1 MGRELETKAAQKKLL
16 IACKDGGRAG
26 LDVVD
31 RWTCKELAGCGESWR
46 PREKRKTF
54 DGLDRERRRRR
65 AESWRPR
72 EKRKTFDC
80 LDRERRRQRCIL
92 QFRLGLFN

>member
-1 MGRELETKAAQKKLL
+1 MTGRELETKAAQKKLL

-31 RWTCKELAGCGESWR
+31 RRTCKELAGCGESWR

-65 AESWRPR
+65 AESS
-72 EKRKTFDC
+72 
-80 LDRERRRQRCIL
+80 LAVERAGDQGRRGKLSIA
-92 QFRLGLFN
+92 